1 MALTINGAGSA
12 NSTTSSAT
20 LSTSAFIQ
28 TWSNPD
34 LIVVC
39 VAADNNGTN
48 GAASISSVTD
58 SKGHTYT
65 QRQIQNQD
73 PSTAASGATVAIYT
87 AVATTGLTNG
97 DTITVNFSPNTTAK
111 AMYVWR
117 VSAASTEFVKY
128 VTAGGAVGATAN
140 PTVTTVSITSGN
152 AMIGAL
158 ASESNVTPT
167 ADTDTTGGSWA
178 GHTNATANTG
188 TAATSMNVHT
198 GYKITTATGTQT
210 WNQTLVANDW
220 ANAYIVLNPA
230 ARVNRTATGS
240 GLGSGTASGFETLS
254 RVATGSGAGT
264 ETASGNRFAVVSQT
278 ATGSGAGAATAT
290 GVRTALRTATGAG
303 AGSQSAASIR
313 SVLQTATGSGTG
325 SGTATGNV
333 ILGSPTHQRT
343 ATGSGTGSATAS
355 CVATRLRTATGSGS
369 SGFDSFG
376 LVTRRRT
383 ATGTGTG
390 TSSTVSVGG
399 TSRTATGSG
408 VGSSSV
414 TISTVRIRTAV
425 GSGVSAGTAIWSAV
439 VSRFGLD
446 FAVGHGQAVGER
458 VFTLEVPPWPR
469 PFPKHFYPAASKPAA
484 KSRPLRPPRVR
495 W

>member
-12 NSTTSSAT
+12 SSTTSSAT

-48 GAASISSVTD
+48 GAASISSVSD

-73 PSTAASGATVAIYT
+73 PGAAAAGATVAIYT

-97 DTITVNFSPNTTAK
+97 DTITVNFSPNTAAK

-240 GLGSGTASGFETLS
+240 GLGSDSDAQLVIRPRT
-254 RVATGSGAGT
+254 ATGSGAGT
-264 ETASGNRFAVVSQT
+264 QSATGNRFAVVDRTASGSGVGTSGTVTLHNNIRSATGFGGASTGDAAVPLVVRPRTATGSGVGSQT
-278 ATGSGAGAATAT
+278 ATGNIIAGT
-290 GVRTALRTATGAG
+290 
-303 AGSQSAASIR
+303 
-313 SVLQTATGSGTG
+313 
-325 SGTATGNV
+325 
-333 ILGSPTHQRT
+333 PTHQRT
-343 ATGSGTGSATAS
+343 ATGSGVGSESSIRLRIVSRSGSASGVGGFDSTGIIIHAK
-355 CVATRLRTATGSGS
+355 TATGSGIGAGSASSLRLVLRSASS
-369 SGFDSFG
+369 SGIGFAVVSSG
-376 LVTRRRT
+376 KVSVRT
-383 ATGTGTG
+383 A
-390 TSSTVSVGG
+390 
-399 TSRTATGSG
+399 SG
-408 VGSSSV
+408 LGEGSSSV
-414 TISTVRIRTAV
+414 RGEKVVVLLLKPRENV
-425 GSGVSAGTAIWSAV
+425 V
-439 VSRFGLD
+439 VSRLY
-446 FAVGHGQAVGER
+446 
-458 VFTLEVPPWPR
+458 PKPR
-469 PFPKHFYPAASKPAA
+469 RQTAAQ
-484 KSRPLRPPRVR
+484 PLFPPRGR
-495 W
+495 WN